1 MQYICIQY
9 YLQQNILA
17 KKSKIWV
24 TRFRV
29 VELPFFLFET
39 CSSQKPSQRSD
50 HQPNSGLTI
59 VQSDQ
64 LEVYS
69 Q

>member
-1 MQYICIQY
+1 MQYICIRY
-9 YLQQNILA
+9 YLQQKYSG

-24 TRFRV
+24 THFTA
-29 VELPFFLFET
+29 VELSFFLYET
-39 CSSQKPSQRSD
+39 CSSQKPSERSN
-50 HQPNSGLTI
+50 HQSNSGLTI
-59 VQSDQ
+59 MQSEQ